1 MATDNDILFYKNEFN
16 TEIMYYYVF
25 NKASNKKNNN
35 ILRDLI
41 QTHHGV
47 YKIVYELLSNSSTTL
62 IDYDQITDKEQ
73 IYADNYIV
81 SKLFVLKR
89 SETKNNMVYSNFE
102 NVLNNLSSD
111 PNKPTFDLYLR
122 QNTLSDDTDLNRL
135 LLGMLLEN
143 NINLS
148 NNSME
153 SNNIRSTSG
162 DIERIRLNGLNVQIF
177 PTLQYLR
184 SRFESFKQ
192 TNLKPDNLNEYSK
205 DYIPKMIKVINR
217 LLTDIKTNPD
227 KYTNMW
233 FDYTI
238 KSIMY

>member
-1 MATDNDILFYKNEFN
+1 MAIDNDIMFYKNEFN

-62 IDYDQITDKEQ
+62 IDYDQLTNKEQ
-73 IYADNYIV
+73 IYADDYII
-81 SKLFVLKR
+81 SRLFVLKR

-102 NVLNNLSSD
+102 NVLNNFSSD
-111 PNKPTFDLYLR
+111 PNKTTFDLYLR

-135 LLGMLLEN
+135 LLGMLLDN
-143 NINLS
+143 NFNLA

-153 SNNIRSTSG
+153 SNNIRSSST
-162 DIERIRLNGLNVQIF
+162 DIERIKLTGSLIQLF
-177 PTLQYLR
+177 PTIRYLR
-184 SRFESFKQ
+184 SKFESFKQ
-192 TNLKPDNLNEYSK
+192 FNLKPENLNEYSK
-205 DYIPKMIKVINR
+205 DYIPKMIKTMNK
-217 LLTDIKTNPD
+217 LLTDIETNPD
-227 KYTNMW
+227 KYTNIW
-233 FDYTI
+233 FNYSI